1 MRVLRVTAAVVAGW
15 LCLAVTLAVADS
27 SGRDQRAN
35 AVIGYWASPESVL
48 HVARTDNGLSM
59 QVVALLE
66 PYYAPGEEFGPV
78 GAERR
83 DDRNPD
89 PAKRQVPIIGLELL
103 SDYAYADDR
112 WRGRIYD
119 PESGKIYA
127 STIRVAADG
136 RLKMR
141 GYIGMP
147 MFGRTQSFVPVH
159 ACTEVIVTML
169 ALGNLAPEPGCEQ
182 PH

>member
-1 MRVLRVTAAVVAGW
+1 
-15 LCLAVTLAVADS
+15 
-27 SGRDQRAN
+27 
-35 AVIGYWASPESVL
+35 
-48 HVARTDNGLSM
+48 M
-59 QVVALLE
+59 QVVALLQ
-66 PYYAPGEEFGPV
+66 PHYVRGEEFGPV

-89 PAKRQVPIIGLELL
+89 PTKRQVPIIGLELL
-103 SDYAYADDR
+103 SDYAYEGNR

-127 STIRVAADG
+127 STMHVAADG

-147 MFGRTQSFVPVH
+147 MFGRTQSFLPVH
-159 ACTEVIVTML
+159 ACTEEIITMI
-169 ALGNLAPEPGCEQ
+169 ALGNLTPEPGCTQ
-182 PH
+182 SH